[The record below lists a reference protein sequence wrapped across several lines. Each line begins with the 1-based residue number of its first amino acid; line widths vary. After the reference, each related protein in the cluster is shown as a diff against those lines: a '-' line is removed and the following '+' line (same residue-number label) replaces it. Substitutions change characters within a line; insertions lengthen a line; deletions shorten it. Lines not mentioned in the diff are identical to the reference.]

1 LHRLDEGKMRFS
13 LQDVQKQ
20 VRRRGDELY
29 VSLHFLR
36 PDELHPE
43 IERLI
48 AYHEQMLGQPRRLFV
63 MDEARAAVADYR
75 LAHCLICVLSA
86 WYSWRQCPWLEV
98 LEGMGLEAHKCLEEA
113 GITSP
118 VQLRLALFSYVNEC
132 YAGFLDAATRP
143 QALQT
148 FAAAYR
154 LSVGEL
160 EYLLAL
166 DSDEEGI
173 LVRATPQAPTAQE
186 VATLYNQWA
195 FEAALFSASKVSFV
209 IDSRVFEQVTTTAM
223 TGTGVGAVIK
233 RLCYLARR
241 LGVYYDLTC
250 TSDEMLGRVPA
261 RDTSSSSYL
270 HLTLYGP
277 QEMTGAPQQYGLR
290 LARLCRLLLGYGVK
304 SQPQRRDLA
313 GQSKQKKGAMQ
324 ARGRN
329 ELRPYMLPS
338 AIVEAEATVH
348 FLQRSY
354 CFEIDTAMLTLLP
367 PVETSLVHA
376 QDDSQT
382 QSAKVPLEDVAVA
395 APSSVFDSS
404 IEQSF
409 AEAFAALEQSQAV
422 DGWRL
427 LREPEPLLLDSSI
440 FIPDFLLTRGQQRI
454 YVEILGFWTP
464 SYRERKLQKLQ
475 QLQERKD
482 IVLAIPRDAREAF
495 ASIASAFPIV
505 EYDGQLSATELL
517 QTLRNY
523 YDDFE
528 ERLAAIDR
536 VEVRQA
542 IERKGLVPERGC
554 YELLHCYRRSELV
567 QAAAQV
573 TGDGIAF
580 RAGVGLYLEDW
591 MEQLK
596 ISFVEWIERIGSL
609 SLLEVLRESRVRWPV
624 LNGCEDAT
632 LEAILALWPEVRIQR
647 ASIFEAVVEVAKHKV
662 REDAVSANG
671 EVLSNTPASDHSAH
685 NTPTKKSVRER
696 STTPKKRVVRE
707 VAQGDLW
714 G

>member
-1 LHRLDEGKMRFS
+1 MRFS

-29 VSLHFLR
+29 VSVHFLR
-36 PDELHPE
+36 PGEVHAE
-43 IERLI
+43 IGRLI

-86 WYSWRQCPWLEV
+86 WYSWRQCPWLE
-98 LEGMGLEAHKCLEEA
+98 GMGQEARKCLAEA

-132 YAGFLDAATRP
+132 YAGFLDAVARSH
-143 QALQT
+143 ALQT
-148 FAAAYR
+148 FAAAYQ

-173 LVRATPQAPTAQE
+173 LVRATPQAPTVQE

-209 IDSRVFEQVTTTAM
+209 IDSRAFEQASNTTM

-241 LGVYYDLTC
+241 LGVYYDLTS
-250 TSDEMLGRVPA
+250 TSDEMEGGV
-261 RDTSSSSYL
+261 SSSSYL

-290 LARLCRLLLGYGVK
+290 LARLCRLLLGYGMK
-304 SQPQRRDLA
+304 PQAPEREA
-313 GQSKQKKGAMQ
+313 QGQGKQKGSAIQ
-324 ARGRN
+324 SRGRN

-348 FLQRSY
+348 FLQRAY
-354 CFEIDTAMLTLLP
+354 CFAIDGAMLALLP
-367 PVETSLVHA
+367 SAEAPLA
-376 QDDSQT
+376 QMQDDNQA
-382 QSAKVPLEDVAVA
+382 QSTRAGLEDVAVT
-395 APSSVFDSS
+395 APPTVFDSS

-427 LREPEPLLLDSSI
+427 LREPEPLLLETSI

-464 SYRERKLQKLQ
+464 SYRERKLHKLQ
-475 QLQERKD
+475 QLQGRRD
-482 IVLAIPRDAREAF
+482 IVLAIPREAREAF

-517 QTLRNY
+517 QTLRNN

-536 VEVRQA
+536 AKVRQA
-542 IERKGLVPERGC
+542 IEQKELVPERNS

-567 QAAAQV
+567 QAAILV
-573 TGDGIAF
+573 TGDGIVF

-591 MEQLK
+591 MDQLK
-596 ISFVEWIERIGSL
+596 SSFVEWIEQVGPTSL
-609 SLLEVLRESRVRWPV
+609 IEVLRECRVRWP
-624 LNGCEDAT
+624 LLQECEDAT
-632 LEAILALWPEVRIQR
+632 VEAILSLWSEVRIQR
-647 ASIFEAVVEVAKHKV
+647 ISIFEAVVEHVNHEV
-662 REDAVSANG
+662 DAGGANAEG
-671 EVLSNTPASDHSAH
+671 QGVESSIEHVPPSMRVKKPA
-685 NTPTKKSVRER
+685 RER
-696 STTPKKRVVRE
+696 NTTAKKRVVRE

-714 G
+714 S